1 MGLFFD
7 SKEEKQDPEIL
18 ALLDEFINC
27 DRAKRAGQETQS
39 IRSFRKKIVGALKAK
54 GMDIGEAKRR
64 TAWARLS
71 K

>member
-1 MGLFFD
+1 MGLFD
-7 SKEEKQDPEIL
+7 IHEKEPDVEVL

-27 DRAKRAGQETQS
+27 DRAKREGKESQG
-39 IRSFRKKIVGALKAK
+39 IRVFRKKVLEALKAK
-54 GMDIGEAKRR
+54 GVTIGEAKRR

>member
-1 MGLFFD
+1 MGLFD
-7 SKEEKQDPEIL
+7 IPEEKQDPELL

-27 DRAKRAGQETQS
+27 DRAKRAGQETQG
-39 IRSFRKKIVGALKAK
+39 IRVFRKKVVEALKAK

-64 TAWARLS
+64 TSWARLS

>member
-1 MGLFFD
+1 MGLFD
-7 SKEEKQDPEIL
+7 IPEKKLSDDVL

-27 DRAKRAGQETQS
+27 DRAKRAGQETQG
-39 IRSFRKKIVGALKAK
+39 IRIFRKKVIEALKAK
-54 GMDIGEAKRR
+54 GMAIGEAKRR